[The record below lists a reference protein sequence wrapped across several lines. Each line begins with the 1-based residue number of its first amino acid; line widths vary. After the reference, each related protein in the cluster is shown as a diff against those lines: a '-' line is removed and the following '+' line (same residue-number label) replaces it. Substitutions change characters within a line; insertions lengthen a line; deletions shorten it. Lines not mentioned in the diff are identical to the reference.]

1 MSSRLKIRGVFVS
14 AGVFLLGL
22 PMGCSSEGA
31 DDADP
36 TPQSGLPTATGILQS
51 QVDRLLHE
59 IGVPGIVIALA
70 EDGGEPIVAAA
81 GYADRD
87 RGIPLLPDTPLFIGS
102 ISKNLFATVALQ
114 LIEEGLLGLDDP
126 LSQYVDWPRG
136 DEITIK
142 MLLNHTSGIP
152 DYFNS
157 LSLTGSGDGVPDF
170 FSHAHPPTQIFG
182 MMPSREP
189 TFDPGSNQRYSNT
202 NGLLVGE
209 VIRSVTG
216 RSLGEVFEE
225 RIVTRLGLE
234 NTYLYEPKTFDRPR
248 ARGYCGM
255 AGWVDEPGETIDC
268 SFADEALTNSADGSV
283 VSSALDLLRY
293 HRALRG
299 GRLLSDTSWAAMR
312 HVEPGLANGLG
323 YNVMTGPMGHHEGSV
338 GRAMGS
344 LAASLYYREKD
355 LFIVMMLNRGDA
367 PLPMR
372 RFLELRE
379 GLDQGAD

>member
-1 MSSRLKIRGVFVS
+1 MASREKTGRWIVAVGIVLP
-14 AGVFLLGL
+14 LL

-31 DDADP
+31 GDADP
-36 TPQSGLPTATGILQS
+36 ASQRGLPTETEILQA
-51 QVDRLLHE
+51 QVDQLLE
-59 IGVPGIVIALA
+59 ETGVPGIVVALA
-70 EDGGEPIVAAA
+70 GTGGEPIVAAA

-87 RGIPLLPDTPLFIGS
+87 REIPLRSDTPLFIGS
-102 ISKNLFATVALQ
+102 ISKNIFATIALQ
-114 LIEEGLLGLDDP
+114 LVEEGLLGLDDP
-126 LSQYVDWPRG
+126 LSRYLDWPRG
-136 DEITIK
+136 DEITIR

-152 DYFNS
+152 DYFGS
-157 LSLTGSGDGVPDF
+157 LSLTGSQDGVPDF
-170 FSHAHPPTQIFG
+170 FSHPHPPAEIFE
-182 MMPSREP
+182 MMPSRNP
-189 TFDPGSNQRYSNT
+189 TFDPGSNQQYSNT

-209 VIRSVTG
+209 VIEAVTG
-216 RSLGEVFEE
+216 RSLGEVLED

-234 NTYLYEPKTFDRPR
+234 NTYLYEAKTFDRFR

-255 AGWVDEPGETIDC
+255 AGWVSEPGESIDC
-268 SFADEALTNSADGSV
+268 SFADEALPNSADGSI

-299 GRLLSDTSWAAMR
+299 GGLLSDASWAAMR

-323 YNVMTGPMGHHEGSV
+323 YNVMTGPMGNQEGSV

-344 LAASLYYREKD
+344 LAANLYYLEQD
-355 LFIVMMLNRGDA
+355 LFIVMMLNQGDA

-379 GLDQGAD
+379 GLD